1 MNNTNTIQSSV
12 PVTAST
18 HLLDKY
24 VLPKVALTV
33 ISIASF
39 VGVWLTMTTHG
50 AGAWLQVIP
59 RWLHL
64 VSFAFLAGGT
74 MWKALFTEPAERP
87 EHRSAFARFTTG
99 EFARFRKL
107 MQFALPVFILTAGY
121 DLLRFAR
128 WGIAGGLVWFEAI
141 LLAAIALAA
150 GFDIFRRVKP
160 DDPFSERLTARLLLA
175 LLVINAFVQA
185 TFDVFLTQGGQ
196 PLPLLVRGIH
206 LAAFSLWFG
215 GAVWNIFITV
225 PAARSIV
232 SLPVVLAASQQL
244 ERFRVAVRIIL
255 PTLIVTGLIQA
266 YRYVGLSF
274 TALTTSTFGL
284 LILTKILLVGVL
296 IVVFITCPMWRAC
309 SPISGMC
316 KIDDLY
322 QKDA

>member
-12 PVTAST
+12 PVSAST
-18 HLLDKY
+18 QLLDKY
-24 VLPKVALTV
+24 MLPKVALTV

-50 AGAWLQVIP
+50 AGTWLQIIP

-64 VSFAFLAGGT
+64 ISFAFLAGGT
-74 MWKALFTEPAERP
+74 MWKALFTEPAD
-87 EHRSAFARFTTG
+87 RSEQRSYFVHFTAA

-107 MQFALPVFILTAGY
+107 MQFVLPVFILSAGY
-121 DLLRFAR
+121 DLFRFAR
-128 WGIAGGLVWFEAI
+128 WGIAGGLVWFEVFSLTAI
-141 LLAAIALAA
+141 VLTA
-150 GFDIFRRVKP
+150 GFDIFRHVKS
-160 DDPFSERLTARLLLA
+160 DDPFSERLTARLLLS

-185 TFDVFLTQGGQ
+185 AFDVFLTQNGQ
-196 PLPLLVRGIH
+196 PWALLVRGVH
-206 LAAFSLWFG
+206 LAAFGLWFG

-225 PAARSIV
+225 PAARSMV

-244 ERFRVAVRIIL
+244 ERFRIAVRIIL

-266 YRYVGLSF
+266 YRYVGLSLS
-274 TALTTSTFGL
+274 ALTTSTFGL

-322 QKDA
+322 KKEA